1 MRKLFFLITIFAFA
15 ITANATIFEID
26 PGYNPDWTSASENIQ
41 HTISTNITA
50 AGDTIVLRDGIYVE
64 NYSINIEKPVVIMAD
79 KGARPI
85 VQAASYFS
93 VRANTKV
100 IGVTFIGTGEYA
112 FHVNNSTPKSLVF
125 EDCEF
130 MGYSKYVITGSS
142 SKTDLDSCVINNC
155 YFHDNG
161 RGAVQFETGSR
172 EDDQN
177 SCEYLKVT
185 NTTITNISALN
196 GSIIDLRNKGNVV
209 DGTDSLLVDHV
220 TIYNWT
226 GGSNGAIMGYKTKHI
241 GIYNTIIAQ
250 PSSGSYDVYCYG
262 GYVKN
267 ILTNNTTH
275 KDWNPLPTFVNDMTG
290 DPLFV
295 DASNGNYALSAT
307 SPAIGAAI
315 DGSNLGDPRWN
326 APSKYASTDF
336 STPYAFTGDKAGVG
350 GNVWRHEDGYLYYS
364 DKSVCGTAIWGIHA
378 TRACAVEAQ
387 LNMNAATTTGHKFKV
402 VLIDAKGNRLDSVA
416 ENSQTTDAGNI
427 NLKGLMY
434 IPKEGDYFVKLY
446 NLTGYSSSKIN
457 GVTLSYAGGA
467 VQAMPGTT
475 NINEAWFSSNG
486 TRANDMIS
494 FSSYSNQWI
503 KWNMALTGTDKKAYD
518 FTLNVNNPSKY
529 GHRFYITIY
538 EEGVEDP
545 IATLSEHSW
554 NETFNADGPL
564 ALNLGS
570 AMLEGGK
577 NYTVKVTNAE
587 SGAQPKIISITTA
600 YSGGNVID
608 IPATLNVADAWFTSG
623 ATRANNQITYSSWN
637 TADSWVKWNV
647 ATNDYLYCDVKLNIS
662 TDNGHEFY
670 VALYEDEAEEPI
682 VSLHESF
689 TGEDHEVSK
698 EINLGRINLPADKK
712 YVVKVTNPVSGS
724 HAKVDNLQFVE
735 VVAPTVSLPATLL
748 PADAMLSAE
757 AWIDNDSILF
767 TARGSEGHN
776 SVNWAKW
783 KVRVEEKGLYNF
795 TAYVSRPNGE
805 QKYEIALLSLD
816 ESTEIFTPYADNDIA
831 SGDQTTSTGA
841 KVLEAGDYILRI
853 RNTYN
858 YAESRLLK
866 VEVKRGAIS
875 LDEMAENN
883 TVIAANE
890 GFAADIQ
897 LSRSFLGGMYNTVCA
912 PFTANAQQLENAFGS
927 GYELLAMSE
936 ATLDGAVLT
945 LNFTAATS
953 MEAGK
958 PYLVRPNADI
968 ANPKFLGVTISET
981 EPIDVTGENADF
993 IGTFIQ
999 TTLEADRDLF
1009 LGQNNILHFPS
1020 STSAPLKGLRAYF
1033 HISAANAQAIK
1044 RARIV
1049 TQEQVI
1055 TEIDLVNGENQG
1067 LIKTIEN
1074 GQLIINLD
1082 GIRYNIM
1089 GGKIK

>member
-1 MRKLFFLITIFAFA
+1 MRKLFFLIPAMLLA
-15 ITANATIFEID
+15 MMANATIFEID
-26 PGYNPDWTSASENIQ
+26 PGYNPDYESTTGNIQ
-41 HTISTNITA
+41 HTIGSNITA

-130 MGYSKYVITGSS
+130 TGYSKYVITGSS

-161 RGAVQFETGSR
+161 RGAVQFESSSSR
-172 EDDQN
+172 EDGQN

-196 GSIIDLRNKGNVV
+196 GSVIDLRNKGNVIE
-209 DGTDSLLVDHV
+209 GTDSLLVDHV

-295 DASNGNYALSAT
+295 DAANGNYALSAT

-326 APSKYASTDF
+326 APSEYTSTDF

-416 ENSQTTDAGNI
+416 ENSQTSDAGNI

-434 IPKEGDYFVKLY
+434 FPKEGDYFVKLY

-467 VQAMPGTT
+467 VQNISTTVNTTLPIADAWYKGCTRTDGYIQYPSSGTAD
-475 NINEAWFSSNG
+475 AW
-486 TRANDMIS
+486 M
-494 FSSYSNQWI
+494 
-503 KWNMALTGTDKKAYD
+503 KWNIATSETKYYDLTV
-518 FTLNVNNPSKY
+518 NVNTEY
-529 GHRFYITIY
+529 AHGFTVAVY
-538 EEGVEDP
+538 EDEDAEPVASVTEGSYVN
-545 IATLSEHSW
+545 TKG
-554 NETFNADGPL
+554 TL
-564 ALNLGS
+564 ALEIGRINL
-570 AMLEGGK
+570 AGGK
-577 NYTVKVTNAE
+577 NYVVMVTNA
-587 SGAQPKIISITTA
+587 P
-600 YSGGNVID
+600 
-608 IPATLNVADAWFTSG
+608 
-623 ATRANNQITYSSWN
+623 
-637 TADSWVKWNV
+637 
-647 ATNDYLYCDVKLNIS
+647 
-662 TDNGHEFY
+662 
-670 VALYEDEAEEPI
+670 
-682 VSLHESF
+682 
-689 TGEDHEVSK
+689 
-698 EINLGRINLPADKK
+698 
-712 YVVKVTNPVSGS
+712 SGS
-724 HAKVDNLQFVE
+724 Q
-735 VVAPTVSLPATLL
+735 
-748 PADAMLSAE
+748 
-757 AWIDNDSILF
+757 
-767 TARGSEGHN
+767 
-776 SVNWAKW
+776 
-783 KVRVEEKGLYNF
+783 
-795 TAYVSRPNGE
+795 
-805 QKYEIALLSLD
+805 
-816 ESTEIFTPYADNDIA
+816 
-831 SGDQTTSTGA
+831 A
-841 KVLEAGDYILRI
+841 KVLDVVFDPVVATATSLPGTLEFNNAVLSPNAHVTNSMLYFNEIGDTNPQGEWAQWEVTTDHDGAFLFTMGVESTNGQSYKITILDGENHTIAVKEQDLSSGTKTMKHFFELAAG
-853 RNTYN
+853 N
-858 YAESRLLK
+858 YFVK
-866 VEVKRGAIS
+866 VENTKSYSKGHLTS
-875 LDEMAENN
+875 LTVTEPDILPIDENATTN
-883 TVIAANE
+883 TVIVDNYRTGAMPIRINRT
-890 GFAADIQ
+890 IIP
-897 LSRSFLGGMYNTVCA
+897 GMYNTICL
-912 PFTANAQQLENAFGS
+912 PFDVDDNQLKSVFGDNI
-927 GYELLAMSE
+927 ELLQMSG
-936 ATLDGAVLT
+936 ATIDGAVLT
-945 LNFTAATS
+945 LDFEPTSSIYRGTPYLIKTAA
-953 MEAGK
+953 E
-958 PYLVRPNADI
+958 VV
-968 ANPKFLGVTISET
+968 NPIFT
-981 EPIDVTGENADF
+981 DVEIKEKVGQTTD
-993 IGTFIQ
+993 GTDAEFQGIFIQ
-999 TTLEADRDLF
+999 TTLDADRDLF
-1009 LGQNNILHFPS
+1009 VGQNNTVHFPS
-1020 STSAPLKGLRAYF
+1020 NNNPLKGLRAYF
-1033 HISAANAQAIK
+1033 HVTAASAQAIK

-1049 TQEQVI
+1049 TREEVI
-1055 TEIDLVNGENQG
+1055 TEIDLVNGENNG
-1067 LIKTIEN
+1067 VIKTIEN

-1082 GIRYNIM
+1082 GIRFNVM
-1089 GGKIK
+1089 GNKIQ